1 MVDDSDKNFFNAF
14 ARDTKV
20 VAHIINMRKRM
31 MGIVDMDTISGIEDD
46 CNEGDFNLNQASH
59 EQYEKDV
66 CSQIDYIAQ
75 VVNKRGG

>member
-31 MGIVDMDTISGIEDD
+31 MGIIDMDTISGIEDD
-46 CNEGDFNLNQASH
+46 FNEERFNLRSNLNQASH

-66 CSQIDYIAQ
+66 CS
-75 VVNKRGG
+75 